1 MFWSN
6 FHDFIAESE
15 SSPPM
20 FSVNK
25 KRRNTVA
32 ESFGAQPRSS
42 SISRCMSVT
51 DSKSLHLISDYAAFD
66 FSSEMKQSCSVRQ
79 ESSGEKS
86 GTHASNSV
94 EKKSK
99 NEKQEYLCRLKTEI
113 GHERI
118 SAEFDLRSVG
128 RKSNQ
133 KKVDGI
139 DSRGMNNYK
148 MANFAANDQKESNLT
163 LRIKRK
169 LSCGQGTSDS
179 STDDDDHMTRGRHE
193 GLKSHGQQLK
203 HKKMNLE
210 IMGHPSVSDADE
222 TSAIE
227 TSRRNKCRKRKR
239 RSSHKCMKQNR
250 SSSESAD
257 QIGGQ
262 D

>member
-1 MFWSN
+1 MIFN
-6 FHDFIAESE
+6 AESE

-20 FSVNK
+20 ISVIK

-32 ESFGAQPRSS
+32 ESFGAEPRSS
-42 SISRCMSVT
+42 SISRCLSVT
-51 DSKSLHLISDYAAFD
+51 DSTSFHQISDHAALD

-113 GHERI
+113 GSERI
-118 SAEFDLRSVG
+118 LTDFDLEPVG

-139 DSRGMNNYK
+139 NSREKNNCK
-148 MANFAANDQKESNLT
+148 MSNFAANDQKKSNLT
-163 LRIKRK
+163 LRIRRK
-169 LSCGQGTSDS
+169 PSCWQGTSDS
-179 STDDDDHMTRGRHE
+179 STDEDDHMTKGRHE
-193 GLKSHGQQLK
+193 ELKSHGRQLK

-210 IMGHPSVSDADE
+210 IMDHTSVSDADE

-227 TSRRNKCRKRKR
+227 TSENKCQKRKR
-239 RSSHKCMKQNR
+239 RSSHKCTKNQRQNR
-250 SSSESAD
+250 SSSESGD
-257 QIGGQ
+257 QIGG
-262 D
+262 